1 MLNKRTSARA
11 ERRHRGDH
19 VHLAV
24 GQAEL
29 RGTATAKRGATV
41 VNDGW
46 TPHGTPGAQ
55 MAAAAA
61 GANWKVNEALVRG
74 LYLVPPGGS
83 FSRAGG
89 EGRRGGRR
97 PAVLLRALARG
108 AAHLAHLTAVKLLEL
123 ISFRDRD
130 AAEFRRDL
138 LKDIGALRQRCEQL
152 EQKTE
157 RLEKELHTVEAENVG
172 LKVEVNT
179 LLGRLGE
186 PAKYPIEVIL
196 RPKPTQ

>member
-1 MLNKRTSARA
+1 MSAWLVA
-11 ERRHRGDH
+11 I
-19 VHLAV
+19 LS
-24 GQAEL
+24 
-29 RGTATAKRGATV
+29 
-41 VNDGW
+41 
-46 TPHGTPGAQ
+46 
-55 MAAAAA
+55 
-61 GANWKVNEALVRG
+61 AL
-74 LYLVPPGGS
+74 GGG
-83 FSRAGG
+83 FG
-89 EGRRGGRR
+89 
-97 PAVLLRALARG
+97 
-108 AAHLAHLTAVKLLEL
+108 VKLLEL